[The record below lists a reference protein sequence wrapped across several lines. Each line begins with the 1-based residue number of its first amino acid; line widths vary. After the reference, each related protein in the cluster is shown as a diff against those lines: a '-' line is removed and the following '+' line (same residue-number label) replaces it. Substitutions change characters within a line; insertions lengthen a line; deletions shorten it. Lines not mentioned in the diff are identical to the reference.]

1 MSLNMLRRPCLDGEL
16 GGLGT
21 ETGASGFGP
30 RERELAFRGPCRT
43 EPISLSS
50 ARGLS
55 TLLNLDHIV
64 VVAVY
69 SDGALNARRPH
80 DGRGA
85 ASTEQLEVMV

>member
-1 MSLNMLRRPCLDGEL
+1 MLRRPCLDGEP

-21 ETGASGFGP
+21 GTGTEASGFGP
-30 RERELAFRGPCRT
+30 RERELAFLGPCRT

-50 ARGLS
+50 ERGLS
-55 TLLNLDHIV
+55 TLLNLDHIA

-69 SDGALNARRPH
+69 SDGALNARGLH

-85 ASTEQLEVMV
+85 ASTEQLEVVV